1 MQINIDKK
9 TGILGGIIVVLLFVV
24 MILTVPYLGGRGYY
38 DGMMGMHNS
47 RVASNDSFGPFA
59 GNEVMFFEMM
69 IPHHQ
74 QAVDISDR
82 AVATSKDPELL
93 ALAQAIREG
102 QASEIVKMNSWLSS
116 TNVGLDTGH
125 GMGSGMGSGMGGMLS
140 DSELRTLQ
148 GLSGD
153 AFDIYWLQG
162 MIVHHEGALHMILMI
177 QDSSNSEVSTLAK
190 EIETVQTAQIAQMK
204 TMLNKRGVTRYFI
217 S

>member
-9 TGILGGIIVVLLFVV
+9 TGVLGGIIVVLLFVV
-24 MILTVPYLGGRGYY
+24 MILTVPYLGGRGYN

-47 RVASNDSFGPFA
+47 RVASNDSFGSFA

-74 QAVDISDR
+74 QAVDISDL
-82 AVATSKDPELL
+82 ALTTSKDPELL
-93 ALAQAIREG
+93 ALAQAIRDG
-102 QASEIVKMNSWLSS
+102 QESEIVEMKGWLSS
-116 TNVGLDTGH
+116 TNAGLDTGH
-125 GMGSGMGSGMGGMLS
+125 GMGLGMGGMLS
-140 DSELRTLQ
+140 DSELQTLQ

-190 EIETVQTAQIAQMK
+190 VIETVQTAQIAQMK
-204 TMLNKRGVTRYFI
+204 KMLNKRGVTQYFI